1 MKNRIA
7 FWISFSA
14 SLGLIIGGFFVPP
27 TGEISG
33 SVLTSVG
40 ELFAFGALYELPL
53 MIKEG
58 KRVKMKIGDS
68 THIEINNEDKEED
81 V

>member
-7 FWISFSA
+7 FWVAFSA
-14 SLGLIIGGFFVPP
+14 SIILIVAGFLVPP
-27 TGEISG
+27 MGVIDG
-33 SVLTSVG
+33 SILTAVG